1 MVGTSSRSAHEGAR
15 VSSARWW
22 IDACSCRWTET
33 WDGGSH
39 AGTRGI
45 VLDRETAGAAVAD
58 ELFVVDLRRS
68 AEPLGGRHARSGEVV
83 VSDPLRASS
92 HGVVIGYVRQSLLQR
107 VGEAG
112 GFLFGYVVAGLN
124 RGSLPAVCPGQLPD
138 AIPRPVVEPVA
149 PGLAGGH
156 VGFVRY

>member
-1 MVGTSSRSAHEGAR
+1 MITSSVIPQPCRTSAGTYSITRQNRS
-15 VSSARWW
+15 
-22 IDACSCRWTET
+22 WTGT

-39 AGTRGI
+39 AWTRGI
-45 VLDRETAGAAVAD
+45 ILDSETAGTAVAD

-92 HGVVIGYVRQSLLQR
+92 HGVVIGYIRQSLLQR

-124 RGSLPAVCPGQLPD
+124 RGSLPAVCPGQLPE